1 MYWSD
6 FLVVKTESHG
16 LYGIADHHPRQG
28 RRGFCCST
36 RSADEI
42 WPEDMLLSRQAVDW
56 TWLGVRNTTYFL
68 LYHADFWWSVKV
80 RRGGVGTH
88 LCLHKYF
95 YERNPSWKAIREE
108 EDRAEEGRREDKQ
121 VKDTGDD
128 VEGTAYSGF
137 TPIDSRHLSSLPL
150 VRARVLKLLQA
161 SKNHIHPSNNML
173 VTIVSSCLIFGSN
186 RLL

>member
-1 MYWSD
+1 M
-6 FLVVKTESHG
+6 
-16 LYGIADHHPRQG
+16 
-28 RRGFCCST
+28 
-36 RSADEI
+36 
-42 WPEDMLLSRQAVDW
+42 
-56 TWLGVRNTTYFL
+56 
-68 LYHADFWWSVKV
+68 
-80 RRGGVGTH
+80 
-88 LCLHKYF
+88 CLHKYF

-121 VKDTGDD
+121 VKDTGED